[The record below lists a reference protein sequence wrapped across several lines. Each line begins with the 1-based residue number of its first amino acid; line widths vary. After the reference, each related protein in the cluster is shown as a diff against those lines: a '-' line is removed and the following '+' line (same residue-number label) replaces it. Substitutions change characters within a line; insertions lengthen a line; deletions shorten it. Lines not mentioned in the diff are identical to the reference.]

1 MDAYADTLVSGYET
15 APRFQ
20 LSIAAPA
27 GADNYA
33 NLPLGE
39 ISQATDFI
47 NLMVSSYP
55 LTNHITNDL
64 QGLGIRLR
72 RSLGQQRRP
81 HRKLTALTQ

>member
-1 MDAYADTLVSGYET
+1 MDAYADTIASGGSS
-15 APRFQ
+15 PRFQ

-47 NLMVSSYP
+47 NLMVSSSSP
-55 LTNHITNDL
+55 
-64 QGLGIRLR
+64 
-72 RSLGQQRRP
+72 
-81 HRKLTALTQ
+81 